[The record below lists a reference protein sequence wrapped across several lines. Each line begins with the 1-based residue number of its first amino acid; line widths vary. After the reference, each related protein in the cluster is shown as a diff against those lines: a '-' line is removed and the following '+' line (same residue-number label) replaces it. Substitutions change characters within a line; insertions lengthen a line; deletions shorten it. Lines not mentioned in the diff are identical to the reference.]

1 MASWRARLLLW
12 PFAMPRPEASVI
24 HPNGFSAPLSI
35 NLSFILNRDDFYFWL
50 NPYNT
55 LRIIKKMTPTTIKK
69 TSPKFLLS
77 TLSAVVIAAS
87 LSGCLS
93 SGGGSSDDDRKE
105 TANPLQVSTLQGD
118 YIGIVDNGM
127 RTYRGIRYGVAER
140 FAAPEF
146 PEAHSTPVKLSTDFA
161 SNCPQNDSA
170 FGQASV
176 DEDCLFLN
184 VYAPEEPGE
193 YPVMVW
199 IHGGAFVYGS
209 GGESYDPV
217 RLVEK
222 GVVVVTLNYRLGA
235 LGFLPHASLG
245 DSNFGLQDQQLA
257 LQWVKDNISK
267 FDGDADNVTIFG
279 ESAGGHSVMSQLASP
294 GAAGLFHKAIV
305 QSGSY
310 NGNQVP
316 LTDTVLG
323 PVTIP
328 GGQSL
333 FGAPTIADTKCA
345 DDTGDQLVSCLRSLS
360 VEDLLKAQPDNIL
373 PVTGTDTLPVPI
385 NEALASDFN
394 EVPVMMGSNLNEG
407 TLFSLLALAPA
418 EDDPTTA
425 EDESLRPPFVI
436 SDIGYYAAVASLL
449 QEDLRLDAATIADDY
464 LNQQTPV
471 AILMQLGLS
480 ESDAGALRRY
490 NAYSAIGT
498 DWRFTCPNSEQWDL
512 LTDKVDTWGY
522 WFTDTDAP
530 SILGDTQSPFPL
542 GASHSF
548 EIQYVLSSSE
558 TLVERGASEEQVAL
572 AEQMAGYWTN
582 FAKYGDNPA
591 IGPNGTD
598 GAEGSIE
605 WPRLTSDGEIL
616 RLNTPNPE
624 AVGVAD
630 FRTTHQCA
638 YWKTPP
644 LAAQ

>member
-1 MASWRARLLLW
+1 
-12 PFAMPRPEASVI
+12 
-24 HPNGFSAPLSI
+24 
-35 NLSFILNRDDFYFWL
+35 
-50 NPYNT
+50 
-55 LRIIKKMTPTTIKK
+55 MTPTTIKK

-105 TANPLQVSTLQGD
+105 TPNPLQVSTLQGD
-118 YIGIVDNGM
+118 YIGIVNNGM

-146 PEAHSTPVKLSTDFA
+146 PEAHSTPVKLSTDFG

-170 FGQASV
+170 FGEASV

-294 GAAGLFHKAIV
+294 GAAGLFQKAIV

-310 NGNQVP
+310 NGAQMP
-316 LTDTVLG
+316 L
-323 PVTIP
+323 PM
-328 GGQSL
+328 GQAL
-333 FGAPTIADTKCA
+333 FGDETISKTACEDKS
-345 DDTGDQLVSCLRSLS
+345 GDEVASCLRSLS
-360 VEDLLKAQPDNIL
+360 VDDLLAAQPANLL
-373 PVTGTDTLPVPI
+373 PVTRTDVLPWSI

-394 EVPVMMGSNLNEG
+394 EVPVMMGSNRNEG
-407 TLFSLLALAPA
+407 TLFSLLALTPTP
-418 EDDPTTA
+418 DDPDTP
-425 EDESLRPPFVI
+425 ENESIPFVA
-436 SDIGYYAAVASLL
+436 SDARYYEEVASLL
-449 QEDLRLDAATIADDY
+449 ALDPRGLDTTAIANDY
-464 LNQQTPV
+464 LSVQMPV
-471 AILMQLGLS
+471 ALLMQAGLTEDEANS
-480 ESDAGALRRY
+480 LRRFD
-490 NAYSAIGT
+490 AYSAIGT
-498 DWRFTCPNSEQWDL
+498 DWRFNCPNSEQWDL
-512 LTDKVDTWGY
+512 LADTVDTWGY
-522 WFTDTDAP
+522 WFTDTEAP

-542 GASHSF
+542 KASHSF

-558 TLVERGASEEQVAL
+558 TLAERGASEAQLTL
-572 AEQMAGYWTN
+572 AEQMATYWTN
-582 FAKYGDNPA
+582 FAKYGDNAA

-598 GAEGSIE
+598 GATGPVE
-605 WPRLTSDGEIL
+605 WPRLTSEGQIM
-616 RLNTPNPE
+616 RLNTPEPE
-624 AVGVAD
+624 AVDIGD
-630 FRTTHQCA
+630 FRETHQCE
-638 YWKTPP
+638 YWEAPP
-644 LAAQ
+644 RVQ